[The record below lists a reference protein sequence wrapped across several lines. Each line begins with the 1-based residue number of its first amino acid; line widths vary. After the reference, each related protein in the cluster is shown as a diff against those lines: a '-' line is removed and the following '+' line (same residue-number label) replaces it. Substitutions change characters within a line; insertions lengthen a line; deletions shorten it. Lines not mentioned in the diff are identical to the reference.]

1 MPSTYTLNN
10 GIELIATGEQ
20 SGTWGDT
27 TNTNFQLLDT
37 SLDGQVTVT
46 LASTGSSGSPNT
58 LPVSDGAA
66 SNGRNRLV
74 IFDDSSDLGGTAFV
88 QLTPSDAEKIIYVR
102 NSLSGSRSIL
112 LFQGTY
118 SASNDY
124 EVPAGTTAV
133 VFFNGAGSGAV
144 AANVMSNAHFDNL
157 NIAGDVTIGDD
168 LSLNSD
174 GAIINIGADADL
186 QVTHSG
192 SAGTI
197 TNATGNLTIDTTAS
211 DTDIIFKG
219 TDGASD
225 ITAFTLDMSEGG
237 RAIFRAGLLSNDTND
252 IRKAQIT
259 SQYDSSSFL
268 RLHPSATTDSGGYTN
283 MFFGTSTD
291 NNYGVA
297 IGGLR
302 AGSDSTPSFRIRTHN
317 DSITGVDVLTINNS
331 GVSTFRSGAVFN
343 ENSDDADFRVESNN
357 QANMIFVDAGNDRVG
372 IQTAIPSTTLQVDG
386 LDDGD
391 IAWFRGNGSNAGG
404 RALRFGVGNT
414 TRTEFPTYLP
424 NIYSTSSDSANGG
437 LAIGMYGGTSGEGAI
452 QFWTGDSSSF
462 AEKMRIQRA
471 GNIVAQ
477 YGAVFNEGSNNSDFR
492 VESDSNANALF
503 VDAGADHVNIGT
515 SSDFGGVL
523 NVNGTIAMNGAG
535 EVAGFFDLSAGITH
549 SGDNV
554 VAFSSGTSGSTQHSA
569 VALWADDHSQYS
581 GQIHLVGN
589 TSNGGSV
596 NAAGEVE
603 FWTFNGST
611 YTLES
616 YMGPRGYVFN
626 EASRNVDFRVE
637 SDSNANALFV
647 DASQSYVGVNT
658 SSLDIMFEV
667 GMSPTSNIT
676 NNTQTSLGNFGGS
689 SRMGFSGLG
698 SNNDGVYF
706 GMEAIPAGI
715 GFMREA
721 SGWDTQLRFYT
732 NSITSG
738 PDGTNAMQEKLRI
751 GSTSTVFNETGRDH
765 DFRVESDGNANM
777 LFLDASAN
785 KIGIGSSSFNY
796 GTALTVHGNEDAGT
810 PSSVFL
816 RNSGTSGGS
825 GNRIECGYV
834 TGYGAAI
841 RFSGNPSSYR
851 MYGTYFERITGDGPT
866 YATSGEFGTT
876 GIFKTYEGVVHN
888 ENGGD
893 KDFRVESDNYANLF
907 TIDAGND
914 CVNIGANNGSS
925 ANWLYVYEPTAAKTT
940 AAAFNVATTS
950 SFSGSNA
957 MRINTHGYYSA
968 NFSHRGIQ
976 FKNFDSNAG
985 RSNVEQ
991 QFINHANTVVGSVVT
1006 TTTGTSFNTTSDYR
1020 LKENVVD
1027 LTGATERLAQIPVH
1041 RFNFIESP
1049 DITQDGFLAHEV
1061 AAVVPDAVVGEKDAV
1076 NNQGNPDYQTMDNS
1090 RLVPLLV
1097 ATIKEL
1103 EARIT
1108 ALENA

>member
-144 AANVMSNAHFDNL
+144 AANVFDNAHFDNL

-225 ITAFTLDMSEGG
+225 ITALTLDMSEAG
-237 RAIFRAGLLSNDTND
+237 RAIFNAGLLSNNTND

-492 VESDSNANALF
+492 VESDTNTHMLF
-503 VDAGADHVNIGT
+503 VDAGNNYVIIGGSSLTNAPNAGGLGISAGGERALSLQSSSADTLILFRDSGTTVPPYIGSFGNDLAIGGYGGGSPNVGIGIT
-515 SSDFGGVL
+515 SPSSYYSNDLVVQADSEGGITL
-523 NVNGTIAMNGAG
+523 SSTNTTNSNYFMFADASSGAG
-535 EVAGFFDLSAGITH
+535 RYAGYVQYDHNTDTMIFATNTAPRLHLDGAEVTVNEQGNDTDFRVESDSNTHAIFLDAANNKIGISDSSPSYTLDIRQNTNDAFDGVNLQPNNQTQNMQYSFLGTT
-549 SGDNV
+549 STYFTEFMVD
-554 VAFSSGTSGSTQHSA
+554 STDSGTTGYRYFKFYEGTR
-569 VALWADDHSQYS
+569 D
-581 GQIHLVGN
+581 N
-589 TSNGGSV
+589 NG
-596 NAAGEVE
+596 ELL
-603 FWTFNGST
+603 
-611 YTLES
+611 YL
-616 YMGPRGYVFN
+616 GYDGTVFN
-626 EASRNVDFRVE
+626 EGGADRDFRVE
-637 SDSNANALFV
+637 SDSNANMLVV
-647 DASQSYVGVNT
+647 DAS
-658 SSLDIMFEV
+658 
-667 GMSPTSNIT
+667 SNIV
-676 NNTQTSLGNFGGS
+676 NINSGINVNQTSLNVGGGVTIS
-689 SRMGFSGLG
+689 SAADDANLANGITVGAPFSNVAGG
-698 SNNDGVYF
+698 QIITCYGVQ
-706 GMEAIPAGI
+706 GT
-715 GFMREA
+715 MR
-721 SGWDTQLRFYT
+721 
-732 NSITSG
+732 
-738 PDGTNAMQEKLRI
+738 
-751 GSTSTVFNETGRDH
+751 
-765 DFRVESDGNANM
+765 
-777 LFLDASAN
+777 SATD
-785 KIGIGSSSFNY
+785 II
-796 GTALTVHGNEDAGT
+796 LE
-810 PSSVFL
+810 
-816 RNSGTSGGS
+816 
-825 GNRIECGYV
+825 
-834 TGYGAAI
+834 
-841 RFSGNPSSYR
+841 YR
-851 MYGTYFERITGDGPT
+851 
-866 YATSGEFGTT
+866 ATSWKSYAWEVHVSNTFGYC
-876 GIFKTYEGVVHN
+876 IVRA
-888 ENGGD
+888 GG
-893 KDFRVESDNYANLF
+893 Y
-907 TIDAGND
+907 
-914 CVNIGANNGSS
+914 NNGS
-925 ANWLYVYEPTAAKTT
+925 NP
-940 AAAFNVATTS
+940 
-950 SFSGSNA
+950 
-957 MRINTHGYYSA
+957 
-968 NFSHRGIQ
+968 
-976 FKNFDSNAG
+976 
-985 RSNVEQ
+985 
-991 QFINHANTVVGSVVT
+991 
-1006 TTTGTSFNTTSDYR
+1006 TGTTVDLINGANPLSAASQVNQNNQYNR
-1020 LKENVVD
+1020 LKLDSAGSGVHTHFRVIYSQN
-1027 LTGATERLAQIPVH
+1027 GADGVPKANRL
-1041 RFNFIESP
+1041 FF
-1049 DITQDGFLAHEV
+1049 T
-1061 AAVVPDAVVGEKDAV
+1061 V
-1076 NNQGNPDYQTMDNS
+1076 NY
-1090 RLVPLLV
+1090 
-1097 ATIKEL
+1097 
-1103 EARIT
+1103 
-1108 ALENA
+1108 